1 MDKKKISYL
10 ILLCLFSLSCTLQAE
25 KYETVSPNGKLKIK
39 LKIDKGTQYEVWY
52 DNTQLILPSSIGLH
66 LADGRVIGNGSVKSA
81 KKRKV
86 NQTIDVFVGKNKELQ
101 DAYNELTV
109 SFNDSCDLVV
119 RAYDEGVAYHFA
131 TRLNGEITI
140 ISEDAIFNFA
150 STPTIYYPQ
159 KEADGDLIIPAKRI
173 NPDVPIRC
181 IKDIETLKDSIK
193 STKVR
198 WKFLTNV
205 LPFLRYY
212 TNIPIL
218 LIKWS

>member
-52 DNTQLILPSSIGLH
+52 DNTQLILPSPIGLH

-86 NQTIDVFVGKNKELQ
+86 NQTIDVLVGKNKELQ

-119 RAYDEGVAYHFA
+119 RAYDEGVAYHFV

-150 STPTIYYPQ
+150 STQPSIIRN
-159 KEADGDLIIPAKRI
+159 AMLIIPAKRI
-173 NPDVPIRC
+173 NPDVPIRY

-205 LPFLRYY
+205 LLFLRYY